1 MNMLTEI
8 ILNDKVTNE
17 NIRVQ
22 VIRSGRKS
30 LGLEVR
36 PDGTVLARIPARLSD
51 RELKAFIEK
60 QQDWILKKV
69 NQVKK
74 RADARTKIKVPSM
87 DALSDAEI
95 QKIKDKIADRVKYY
109 CAVMQVT
116 VGRIA
121 IRNQKT
127 RWGSCSSAGNVN
139 FNYQLYYL
147 PDELLD
153 YVVVHEL
160 AHRRH
165 MDHSK
170 EFWSEVARY
179 CPDYRARRK
188 QLKEYQL
195 AN

>member
-1 MNMLTEI
+1 MLTEI

-30 LGLEVR
+30 LGLGVR

-69 NQVKK
+69 DQVKK
-74 RADARTKIKVPSM
+74 RADARTKIKVPSV

-116 VGRIA
+116 VGCIT

-165 MDHSK
+165 MNHSK

>member
-8 ILNDKVTNE
+8 ILDNKVTNE

-60 QQDWILKKV
+60 QKDWILKKV
-69 NQVKK
+69 DQVKK
-74 RADARTKIKVPSM
+74 RADARTKIKVPSV
-87 DALSDAEI
+87 DTLSDAEI

-116 VGRIA
+116 VGHIT

-127 RWGSCSSAGNVN
+127 RWGSCSNAGNVN

-165 MDHSK
+165 MNHSK
-170 EFWSEVARY
+170 EFWSEVERY
-179 CPDYRARRK
+179 CPDYRVSRK